1 MKFLLAILSNL
12 LLLGCNSIK
21 DKEDPAQY
29 AVDQSIAFHD
39 LMGLNNAA
47 YSFDFRNMH
56 YTYDKNEGQYTY
68 TRTQTD
74 SLGQEVVDIL
84 TNDGLKRKI
93 DGAGSPITEEKR
105 TAYTES
111 VNSVIYFFHLPY
123 GLNDAAVIKQYNG
136 LKTIKKKQYHEVE
149 ITFQQEGGGT
159 DYTDIFLYW
168 FDKTDYSMD
177 YLGYRYHTDGGGMR
191 FRKAIHPRRVNGALV
206 QDYINFKPE
215 DESIDI
221 HDLDEL
227 FNEGQ
232 LKELSR
238 IINENVAID
247 WRN

>member
-1 MKFLLAILSNL
+1 
-12 LLLGCNSIK
+12 
-21 DKEDPAQY
+21 
-29 AVDQSIAFHD
+29 
-39 LMGLNNAA
+39 
-47 YSFDFRNMH
+47 
-56 YTYDKNEGQYTY
+56 
-68 TRTQTD
+68 
-74 SLGQEVVDIL
+74 
-84 TNDGLKRKI
+84 
-93 DGAGSPITEEKR
+93 
-105 TAYTES
+105 
-111 VNSVIYFFHLPY
+111 
-123 GLNDAAVIKQYNG
+123 
-136 LKTIKKKQYHEVE
+136 
-149 ITFQQEGGGT
+149 
-159 DYTDIFLYW
+159 
-168 FDKTDYSMD
+168 MD